1 MAFPLGTELAYDQ
14 ITVTKKTNKRTRCK
28 HHNFRCFFQH
38 LETELAQ
45 APNEIRR
52 LFHGR
57 GRRFEGLE
65 QITCDWLQGQLIIN
79 LFKEVDDAF
88 LAELKSGLNALA
100 QSQLWADKQGRTMVL
115 QHRYADGAPSEVL
128 VGELD
133 ARPVVEESGLKYQLD
148 IGRNQNFGLF
158 LDMRYGRDWV
168 RENAKHKNV
177 LNLFA
182 YTCGFSVAAIAGGAD
197 KVVNVDMAK
206 ASLSKGRENHK
217 LNGHN
222 INQVSFMGHDIFKSW
237 GKIKKSG
244 QYDLIIIDPPSFQ
257 KGSFALTKDYK
268 KILRRLPDLLAEGG
282 QVMACV
288 NSPSV
293 TSDFLIESMKEE
305 APELTFRERLDNP
318 PEFMDVDSEA
328 ALKVLLFSE
337 KQ

>member
-1 MAFPLGTELAYDQ
+1 
-14 ITVTKKTNKRTRCK
+14 
-28 HHNFRCFFQH
+28 

-79 LFKEVDDAF
+79 LFKEVDDVF
-88 LAELKSGLNALA
+88 LAELKSGLNAVA

-206 ASLSKGRENHK
+206 ASLS
-217 LNGHN
+217 
-222 INQVSFMGHDIFKSW
+222 
-237 GKIKKSG
+237 
-244 QYDLIIIDPPSFQ
+244 
-257 KGSFALTKDYK
+257 
-268 KILRRLPDLLAEGG
+268 
-282 QVMACV
+282 
-288 NSPSV
+288 
-293 TSDFLIESMKEE
+293 
-305 APELTFRERLDNP
+305 
-318 PEFMDVDSEA
+318 
-328 ALKVLLFSE
+328 
-337 KQ
+337 